1 MTPPSARELVKTGA
15 ERLAHE
21 IHERAEKRRL
31 DLAEQRSDLNPP
43 EVRIR
48 TWERVHGLRLPTDPE
63 HPIVDVIA
71 AGTRLTLAEVREEQR
86 MRTLRAAPRGGA
98 GSDMERMHSPPGP
111 RT

>member
-1 MTPPSARELVKTGA
+1 MPSTAHDLVRTGA

-21 IHERAEKRRL
+21 QQEREEKRRL

-48 TWERVHGLRLPTDPE
+48 MWEKIHGLRLPTDPE

-71 AGTRLTLAEVREEQR
+71 MSTRLTIEEVHREQQSR
-86 MRTLRAAPRGGA
+86 MSQGA
-98 GSDMERMHSPPGP
+98 R
-111 RT
+111 R